1 MNATSL
7 DYWLDF
13 AVDKLE
19 NPLPETPY
27 TRENEYAKKD
37 RSLREP
43 FASFDKGSKEAVV
56 KLLSATVTGLL
67 FSILTDFDQF
77 DFGELSIKLLTK
89 SENPIS
95 IDITAPPEEL
105 HDDLNEW
112 IYLFSK
118 YKELLVEREITS
130 FGIRYG
136 LK

>member
-1 MNATSL
+1 ML
-7 DYWLDF
+7 
-13 AVDKLE
+13 
-19 NPLPETPY
+19 
-27 TRENEYAKKD
+27 
-37 RSLREP
+37 
-43 FASFDKGSKEAVV
+43 